1 MRNGLW
7 YIMRS
12 LGLRARLPLGAF
24 LLLLGC
30 GSDRSPEGAIRSG
43 SAPAVVVGEVQQKTV
58 PLYVEYVART
68 EAIESVEIR
77 ARVEGVLEKAHFRD
91 GSLVSKGQKLFTIEQ
106 GPYQAAL
113 QDARAKKARAEGD
126 LYLAEQQVE
135 LIKAQAGLAQAEAR
149 YVKATQDVERLKPL
163 AEEAAVPAQE
173 LDAAVA
179 AEAVARAEVEAA
191 KATVRNT
198 ELSTQTYIAQA
209 KAAVETAS
217 AALTHAELNFSYTEI
232 HSPITGQIG
241 RRHVDPG
248 NLVGKGEAT
257 LLATVSA
264 NNPMRVTFG
273 MSETDYL
280 ALTKRILAEGGN
292 LRSPNGERIVEMLL
306 SDDTIFP
313 HKGHFTAI
321 ENVIDLQTGTLTIET
336 QFPNPE
342 LLLRPGQFARLRF
355 PVKLLQNALLVPKRA
370 ILRVQGID
378 SVYKVSSDNKVSL
391 HTIAIEAEYEEF
403 VIVASGVDPGD
414 RIVMDGHQKVRPGMA
429 ITPTERSAA
438 VVAEQE

>member
-1 MRNGLW
+1 
-7 YIMRS
+7 MRS
-12 LGLRARLPLGAF
+12 LGLLAQLPLAAI

-30 GSDRSPEGAIRSG
+30 GSDAPPEGASRSG
-43 SAPAVVVGEVQQKTV
+43 SAPAVVVGEVQQKNV

-68 EAIESVEIR
+68 EAIEAVEIR
-77 ARVEGVLEKAHFRD
+77 ARVEGVLEQAHFRE
-91 GSLVSKGQKLFTIEQ
+91 GSVVAKGQKLFTIEQ

-113 QDARAKKARAEGD
+113 QDARAKKARAEAD
-126 LYLAEQQVE
+126 LYLAEKQVE
-135 LIKAQAGLAQAEAR
+135 LIKAKAGLAQAEAS
-149 YVKATQDVERLKPL
+149 YAKAAQDVERLKPL
-163 AEEAAVPAQE
+163 AAEAAVPAQE

-191 KATVRNT
+191 KATVQNT
-198 ELSTQTYIAQA
+198 ELSTQTYIVQA

-217 AALTHAELNFSYTEI
+217 AALTQAELAFSYTEI
-232 HSPITGQIG
+232 HSPISGQIG
-241 RRHVDPG
+241 RRHIDPG

-264 NNPMRVTFG
+264 NNPMKATFG

-280 ALTKRILAEGGN
+280 ALTKRILSEGGN
-292 LRSPNGERIVEMLL
+292 LRSPSGERIVEMLL

-342 LLLRPGQFARLRF
+342 LLLRPGQFARVRF
-355 PVKLLQNALLVPKRA
+355 PVKLLQDALLVPKRA

-391 HTIAIEAEYEEF
+391 HTVAIEAEYEEF
-403 VIVASGVDPGD
+403 AIAASGVDPGD
-414 RIVMDGHQKVRPGMA
+414 RIVIDGHQKVRPGMA

-438 VVAEQE
+438 AVAERE